1 VERVGVNVMKKR
13 PMRRLEILRFL
24 SCALPA
30 ALLLAATSWGLAASA
45 EIAKPRQNRPP
56 APTGPPPDTSYLAGM
71 PTVDQVK
78 STIQGSDPTDTLAR
92 QVAACNIL
100 VQLIEVMG
108 EAPARQ
114 YGDATPAETNLA
126 SSYSAAAYQITQD
139 YGKTHTAD
147 ELKAFNTLHA
157 KYELLDNSVHD
168 EIFQKLLT
176 SAFLDAYNNRNSPPP
191 SANGTPP
198 AQRGNQNPAPAR
210 AGNGAPTGP
219 PGSTGSF
226 GGAGDLGVFDPSNLN
241 PSQNSPPTKEQARCL
256 ELGGSKSDCMGGA
269 LTGLLAGLADY
280 FGVDTSA
287 PAAPHGP
294 VMVGQYKAANGMVL
308 NFNIG
313 PAPPGQ
319 SVVGLSGCGNLAELP
334 ITYTMA
340 LSSNGYLLQITN
352 SPNPLPLT
360 LNSGGQVVGS
370 GGETVTGQVIT
381 GYRTVTTT
389 EYHNGKAVPG
399 STATKQVPIYAPATV
414 RCSFGT
420 FAPQTPPPAAKPSA
434 TQAALF
440 GADTSG
446 ATPPPGVEMS
456 GVYSAAGGLRVE
468 FQYQSVVLDCGQAHV
483 LKTYSLQK
491 SGGQLSITVANDKPF
506 TLVLQPNGSLSGS
519 GVVTL
524 NGRLLSGEDTNGK
537 FFFSPISAS
546 CNVSTLAAN

>member
-1 VERVGVNVMKKR
+1 
-13 PMRRLEILRFL
+13 MRRHRML
-24 SCALPA
+24 SVFWCA
-30 ALLLAATSWGLAASA
+30 LAATFLLSAVSWGLAASTA
-45 EIAKPRQNRPP
+45 AGQPRQNRPP
-56 APTGPPPDTSYLAGM
+56 APTGPPPDTSYLSGM

-92 QVAACNIL
+92 QVAAFNIL
-100 VQLIEVMG
+100 VRLIEVMG
-108 EAPARQ
+108 EAPGRQ
-114 YGDATPAETNLA
+114 YGDTTPAETNLA
-126 SSYSAAAYQITQD
+126 NSYGAAAYQITQD

-191 SANGTPP
+191 SASGTQP
-198 AQRGNQNPAPAR
+198 AQQGTQNPAPAR
-210 AGNGAPTGP
+210 AGNSAPTGP
-219 PGSTGSF
+219 PGTTGSY

-241 PSQNSPPTKEQARCL
+241 ASQNSAPTKEQARCL

-280 FGVDTSA
+280 FGVATSA

-340 LSSNGYLLQITN
+340 LSSNGYLLQIAN
-352 SPNPLPLT
+352 SLKPLPLT
-360 LNSGGQVVGS
+360 LNSAGQIVGAGS
-370 GGETVTGQVIT
+370 ETVTGQTIT

-399 STATKQVPIYAPATV
+399 STTTKQVPIYAPATV
-414 RCSFGT
+414 SCSFGA
-420 FAPQTPPPAAKPSA
+420 FAPQTPPPAATPSA

-440 GADTSG
+440 GADASG

-483 LKTYSLQK
+483 LKAYSLQE
-491 SGGQLSITVANDKPF
+491 SGGQLSIGVANDKPF

-519 GVVTL
+519 GAVTL
-524 NGRLLSGEDTNGK
+524 NGKLLSGEDASGN
-537 FFFSPISAS
+537 FSFNPVSAT
-546 CNVSTLAAN
+546 CNLNTLAAN

>member
-1 VERVGVNVMKKR
+1 
-13 PMRRLEILRFL
+13 
-24 SCALPA
+24 
-30 ALLLAATSWGLAASA
+30 
-45 EIAKPRQNRPP
+45 
-56 APTGPPPDTSYLAGM
+56 M

-78 STIQGSDPTDTLAR
+78 STIQGSDPTNTLAR
-92 QVAACNIL
+92 QVAAFNIL

-114 YGDATPAETNLA
+114 YGDTTPAETSLA
-126 SSYSAAAYQITQD
+126 NSYSTAAYQITQD

-168 EIFQKLLT
+168 EIFRKLLT
-176 SAFLDAYNNRNSPPP
+176 SAFLNAYNNRNSPPH
-191 SANGTPP
+191 SANGAQP
-198 AQRGNQNPAPAR
+198 AQQGKQNRAPAQ
-210 AGNGAPTGP
+210 AGNSAPTGP
-219 PGSTGSF
+219 PGSTGSY
-226 GGAGDLGVFDPSNLN
+226 GGAGDLGIFDPSNFSG
-241 PSQNSPPTKEQARCL
+241 SQDSAPTKEQARCL

-269 LTGLLAGLADY
+269 LTGLFAGLADY

-287 PAAPHGP
+287 PTAPHGP

-340 LSSNGYLLQITN
+340 ASGNGYLVQIAN
-352 SPNPLPLT
+352 SPEPLPLT
-360 LNSGGQVVGS
+360 LNSGGQVVGPGS
-370 GGETVTGQVIT
+370 ETVTGQVIT
-381 GYRTVTTT
+381 GHRTVTTT
-389 EYHNGKAVPG
+389 EYHNGRAVPG
-399 STATKQVPIYAPATV
+399 STTTKQVPIYAPATV
-414 RCSFGT
+414 SCSFGT
-420 FAPQTPPPAAKPSA
+420 FAPQTAPPAAKPSA

-483 LKTYSLQK
+483 LKTYSLRE
-491 SGGQLSITVANDKPF
+491 SGGQVSIAVANDKPF
-506 TLVLQPNGSLSGS
+506 TLVVRPNGSLSGS
-519 GVVTL
+519 GTITL
-524 NGRLLSGEDTNGK
+524 NGRLLSGEDAGGN
-537 FFFSPISAS
+537 FSFNPVSAT
-546 CNVSTLAAN
+546 CNLNTLAAN

>member
-1 VERVGVNVMKKR
+1 
-13 PMRRLEILRFL
+13 MRRLEMLRLL
-24 SCALPA
+24 SWALPL
-30 ALLLAATSWGLAASA
+30 ALLLAATSWGLSALAGTAA
-45 EIAKPRQNRPP
+45 PRQNRPP

-78 STIQGSDPTDTLAR
+78 STILGSDPTDTLAR

-108 EAPARQ
+108 EAPGRQ
-114 YGDATPAETNLA
+114 YGDTTPAETTLA
-126 SSYSAAAYQITQD
+126 NSYGAAAYQITQD
-139 YGKTHTAD
+139 YGKTHTAA

-191 SANGTPP
+191 SANGSTS
-198 AQRGNQNPAPAR
+198 AQHGAQNPAPAQ
-210 AGNGAPTGP
+210 AGNATTTGP
-219 PGSTGSF
+219 PGSTGSY
-226 GGAGDLGVFDPSNLN
+226 GGAGDLGIFDPSNFN
-241 PSQNSPPTKEQARCL
+241 GSGNSAPTKEQARCL

-269 LTGLLAGLADY
+269 LTGLFADLADY

-319 SVVGLSGCGNLAELP
+319 SVVGLSACGNLAELP
-334 ITYTMA
+334 VTYTMA
-340 LSSNGYLLQITN
+340 PSGNGYMVQIAN
-352 SPNPLPLT
+352 SPKPLPLT
-360 LNSGGQVVGS
+360 VNSGGQIVGS
-370 GGETVTGQVIT
+370 GSETVTGQAIT

-389 EYHNGKAVPG
+389 EYHNGRAVPG
-399 STATKQVPIYAPATV
+399 STTTKQVPIYAPATAT
-414 RCSFGT
+414 CSFGT
-420 FAPQTPPPAAKPSA
+420 FAPQAPPPAAKVSA

-446 ATPPPGVEMS
+446 ATPPPGVKMS

-468 FQYQSVVLDCGQAHV
+468 FQYQSVILDCGQAHV
-483 LKTYSLQK
+483 LKPYSLQE
-491 SGGQLSITVANDKPF
+491 SGGQLSIAVANDKPF
-506 TLVLQPNGSLSGS
+506 TLVLQPNGSLSGA
-519 GVVTL
+519 GAVTL
-524 NGRLLSGEDTNGK
+524 NGRLLSGEDASGN
-537 FFFSPISAS
+537 FSFNPVSAT
-546 CNVSTLAAN
+546 CNLSTLAAN